1 MNLSFYIAKRYLF
14 SRKSH
19 NAINI
24 ISAISACGVCVGTMA
39 LVCVLSV
46 FNGFGTLIEDLFSS
60 FDPDLKI
67 SLVEGKVFST
77 EDVSI
82 SKVRKMPELVYFT
95 EVLQENAMFRYKEK
109 QESGTVKGVSDDF
122 QQMTRIDSIIVNG
135 KFLLKDNAFNYGV
148 AGAGLSMKLG
158 VAPYFVD
165 PIYIYAPQRTSSINL
180 SRPETNFV
188 LDHVFV
194 SAVFGVQQPEY
205 DNKYLIVPIALARSL
220 FQYNTHA
227 VTSVELKISDKKDV
241 NVVKER
247 IQEILGERFKVLD
260 RYEQQ
265 EDFFRIMKIEKW
277 ITYLILSFIL
287 LIAIFNIIGSL
298 SMLIIDKKADIITL
312 RNLGADQQLI
322 QRIFLIEGWLIAML
336 GAFVGLVLGTALCL
350 IQENYGVIT
359 LPSSEFIVNAYPVD
373 LHPVDLLL
381 IFITVS
387 FMGFLTAYYP
397 AKQIKI
403 DKVFEQ

>member
-14 SRKSH
+14 SKKSH

-24 ISAISACGVCVGTMA
+24 ISIISACGVCVGTMA

-46 FNGFGTLIEDLFSS
+46 FNGFGSLIEDLFSS

-67 SLVEGKVFST
+67 SLVEGKIFSI
-77 EDVSI
+77 EDASVV
-82 SKVRKMPELVYFT
+82 KVRKMSEVIYFT
-95 EVLQENAMFRYKEK
+95 EVLQENVMFRYKEK
-109 QESGTVKGVSDDF
+109 QSSGTVKGVSDDF
-122 QQMTRIDSIIVNG
+122 QHMTRIDSIIVNG
-135 KFLLKDNAFNYGV
+135 KFLLKDNAFNYGI
-148 AGAGLSMKLG
+148 AGAGLAMKLG

-165 PIYIYAPQRTSSINL
+165 PIYMYAPQRTSSINL

-194 SAVFGVQQPEY
+194 SGVFGVQQPEY
-205 DNKYLIVPIALARSL
+205 DNKYLIVSIDLAREL
-220 FQYNTHA
+220 FQYDAHA
-227 VTSVELKISDKKDV
+227 VTSIELKISDKNDI
-241 NVVKER
+241 NLVKET
-247 IQEILGERFKVLD
+247 IKETLGEKFKVLD

-312 RNLGADQQLI
+312 RNMGADQQLI
-322 QRIFLIEGWLIAML
+322 QRIFLFEGWLIAML
-336 GAFVGLVLGTALCL
+336 GALIGLVLGTVLCL
-350 IQENYGVIT
+350 IQEYFGVIT

-373 LHPVDLLL
+373 LQAIDLVL

-403 DKVFEQ
+403 DTVSE